1 MGEGRVCYVIAEGPF
16 LAAAEMFDELEFDAQ
31 DKRDQALLVIR
42 QVYNRDTKE
51 GKVAYEKAEKAIEQT
66 YQDERRQALA
76 AFLETYHLDLAEQ
89 DNLSD
94 EEIPKETPP

>member
-1 MGEGRVCYVIAEGPF
+1 MSPYIIVEGPF
-16 LAAAEMFDELEFDAQ
+16 LAAVEMFEELEFDAQ
-31 DKRDQALLVIR
+31 DKREQALLVIR

-51 GKVAYEKAEKAIEQT
+51 GKQAYEKAEKNIEQT

-89 DNLSD
+89 DNPCSD
-94 EEIPKETPP
+94 EEPPKETPS